1 MTLLLIVVPCFNEAT
16 RWDNEYWTAML
27 QIPRV
32 HWLFV
37 DDGSTDSTSEVLK
50 EVSVNPNVNYLQ
62 LPKNA
67 GKSEAV
73 RVGMNKA
80 FEDQESFFGVG
91 FIDADGAFEV
101 SEVASVLEKCEYLLG
116 DKKNDALWTSRV
128 QLAGRNIQRS
138 QSRHYVG
145 RVLATVFSH
154 RAISIPYDTQCGFKI
169 FLVSLELQKNL
180 KNTFRTRW
188 LFELEM
194 LSRWNRDNGK
204 PMVIWEE
211 PLASW
216 REIGESKITF
226 REVRRITKE
235 VVLSKLIQRRALK
248 R

>member
-1 MTLLLIVVPCFNEAT
+1 MLLIVVPCFNEAT
-16 RWDNEYWTAML
+16 RWDSEYWTAML

-37 DDGSTDSTSEVLK
+37 DDGSTDSTTEVLQ
-50 EVSVNPNVNYLQ
+50 EVSVNPNVNILR

-73 RVGMNKA
+73 RTGMNKA

-91 FIDADGAFEV
+91 FIDSDGAFEV
-101 SEVASVLEKCEYLLG
+101 SEVASVLEKCGILLG
-116 DKKNDALWTSRV
+116 DKKNNALWTSRV

-154 RAISIPYDTQCGFKI
+154 GAIAIPYDTQCGFKV
-169 FLVSLELQKNL
+169 FSVSPQLQENL
-180 KNTFRTRW
+180 KDTFRTRW

-194 LSRWNRDNGK
+194 LSRWNRDNKK
-204 PMVIWEE
+204 PMAVWEE
-211 PLASW
+211 PLGSW
-216 REIGESKITF
+216 KEIGDSKITF
-226 REVRRITKE
+226 REVRRIAKE
-235 VVLSKLIQRRALK
+235 VVLIKFIQRRAMK
-248 R
+248 S